1 METFFIYLI
10 KSIIC
15 LTVFLGI
22 YIVFLRQ
29 TTFIL
34 FNRIYLLFGLLASL
48 VIPAFKYTYD
58 VMVNI
63 DLTNNIVSENI
74 QPIAAATPS
83 GINWWQIVLLVYIT
97 GIVIL
102 FIRNISAYIK
112 VTRLIRTG
120 SIFNDPNGV
129 KLVYNEGIKSPFS
142 VVNYILLST
151 KDLSYTE
158 KELIIKHEITHVK
171 QKHWIDLIC
180 SQCMLM
186 LQWFNP
192 FVWLYISYLK
202 ENHEFLADKA
212 VLDGGASPAVYQAVL
227 INRQFGGPVFSFANS
242 FNYSKPLTRLI
253 MMKKTKSSPIRKAA
267 ILILIP
273 MFGLFVWATAQPNY
287 VVETKNVAGN
297 AAPDSS
303 KTIVSTSTAY
313 ITQEGD
319 NAPFLQL
326 GESLILEDG
335 KQPLVIIDGK
345 EYPWVNVSSIDPK
358 YIESVSV
365 LKDKTATEK
374 YGDKAKNGVIE
385 ITLKEG
391 YDHNALKKE
400 KRTITYHATMKM
412 DDSNSEDSAIVVYR
426 SHPDGTVVTTTN
438 AQDISSD
445 LNGEVKIIKIN
456 SDKAEDIKGFIN
468 IMRNDN
474 DTAKV
479 KVTTKVFKV
488 DDGNNDGKKG
498 PVNIKVETID
508 TRGGGEPPIVIIDG
522 KEVSFEEMNSLDTNK
537 IESITVLKDKT
548 STEKYGDKAKNGV
561 IVVETKKK

>member
-561 IVVETKKK
+561 IVIETKK